1 MPSYV
6 VIHKVRTVANL
17 HKNLS
22 IEGFRLQNF
31 AEQPTEEAWAVSE
44 EVVADDFLKA
54 LNHSRERLLPIIDA
68 LAFVTQCSFS
78 LAGMSF
84 MVYRLDDN
92 PQCVVYFRHLRSRPT
107 VGMPFWQQEQAE
119 DVSRLLQIENAAA
132 LRYFRHAVN
141 ASTSSACLALLAT
154 TAEALAGQGTVTG
167 NCQKCGYE
175 YLYGAT
181 DRTKLEAV
189 LGTDAYN
196 QLYKKKNG
204 AIRNRLMHGHPINE
218 DDAAALCDTIYKQ
231 ILRYLKDTLELKT
244 IEEIVGAPRR
254 FDSLQWF
261 GAFLRLKERIPPSL
275 HELEQNWQQL
285 GDWVDQPPA
294 Y

>member
-1 MPSYV
+1 MRP
-6 VIHKVRTVANL
+6 VRHRCGVGVLPAIFVGTGL
-17 HKNLS
+17 PNLS
-22 IEGFRLQNF
+22 
-31 AEQPTEEAWAVSE
+31 
-44 EVVADDFLKA
+44 
-54 LNHSRERLLPIIDA
+54 
-68 LAFVTQCSFS
+68 
-78 LAGMSF
+78 
-84 MVYRLDDN
+84 
-92 PQCVVYFRHLRSRPT
+92 
-107 VGMPFWQQEQAE
+107 
-119 DVSRLLQIENAAA
+119 
-132 LRYFRHAVN
+132 
-141 ASTSSACLALLAT
+141 ASTLERS
-154 TAEALAGQGTVTG
+154 EHIDGWQGTVTG